1 MKKPLDIARSVC
13 DSAKTKA
20 AWSVPQMMV
29 LGGLAGAYVAF
40 GGWAMTVT
48 TFDLASVGIAKVIG
62 GSVFSIG
69 LILVVLAGAELFTG
83 NCVMPLAVMAGR
95 LPMRDVLRN
104 WFWVYLANLLG
115 AVLVAVLVYNTGLW
129 RGDIGVKALAIAA
142 GKMGLSWW
150 EAFFR
155 GILCNWIVVLAVWL
169 SMSSETVIGKIWAI
183 YFPIMV
189 FVASGFEHSI
199 ANMYFMAM
207 GLLLKGDPSVVAA
220 AALPAGDLGAVSLWG
235 YFNNLIPVTAGNIVG
250 GALFV
255 AVLYFS
261 VFKSN
266 LVSR

>member
-1 MKKPLDIARSVC
+1 
-13 DSAKTKA
+13 
-20 AWSVPQMMV
+20 
-29 LGGLAGAYVAF
+29 
-40 GGWAMTVT
+40 
-48 TFDLASVGIAKVIG
+48 
-62 GSVFSIG
+62 
-69 LILVVLAGAELFTG
+69 
-83 NCVMPLAVMAGR
+83 
-95 LPMRDVLRN
+95 
-104 WFWVYLANLLG
+104 
-115 AVLVAVLVYNTGLW
+115 
-129 RGDIGVKALAIAA
+129 
-142 GKMGLSWW
+142 
-150 EAFFR
+150 
-155 GILCNWIVVLAVWL
+155 VVLAVWL

-189 FVASGFEHSI
+189 FVASGLEHSI

-261 VFKSN
+261 IFKSN